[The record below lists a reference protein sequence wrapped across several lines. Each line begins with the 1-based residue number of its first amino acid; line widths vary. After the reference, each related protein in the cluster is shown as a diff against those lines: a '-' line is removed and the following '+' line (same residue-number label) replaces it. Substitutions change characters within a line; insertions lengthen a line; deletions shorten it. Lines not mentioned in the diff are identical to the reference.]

1 MKRNRDGSGT
11 SFWADR
17 RQILRSSAE
26 HMKKVEEW
34 LRAGDARFVIQPPDS
49 SAAETYDLNLPEG
62 IAIDSS
68 TNNNGVIQ
76 DNYSCLSS
84 DCEDEDETLIEYV
97 NQNFEAS
104 NSETEDIPVRD
115 QVSENEHS
123 YNNNV
128 SVTSDTSSFH
138 SWYSF
143 DSFSTSSHCSN
154 GSHSDKCEPVV
165 EKKFSDELALWS
177 TDYGI
182 SQAALRALL
191 TILRDKFPEMC
202 LPKDPRSL
210 LETQRS
216 YEIKKITGGEYYHF
230 GLCKGISE
238 SILSDV
244 TFCATDRIE
253 VQFNIDGLPLFKST
267 NTQFWPILCRVV
279 APKILPPFIVGI
291 YSGTQKPADINEY
304 LGDFISDMKRIEQH
318 GVYLQG
324 ISKTVN
330 VRIACFICDAP
341 ARAFIK
347 QIKGHTAYF
356 SCERCVQRGE
366 WHDKVTLPCV
376 DSPFRTDV
384 SFDEMQDEDH
394 HGPIPTPLRQ
404 LSLGLVSQIVLDP
417 MHLVYLGVTR
427 RLIWLWKKGPVGV
440 CRISANK
447 VKIIS
452 ELMLSLHCYI
462 PREFPRKCRSLYE
475 VDRWKATEFRQFLLY
490 SGILV
495 LKKNLPAELYSHFLL
510 LYVAIFCMSNPS
522 RYISYCEFSR
532 ELLLKF
538 VSEFSGHYGRNQLVY
553 NVHNIIHLADDVQR
567 HGTLDSFSAFSFENF
582 LGKLKKMLRK
592 PQSPLPQIIRRL
604 SERKRKKEDLKLNE
618 NSGLSS
624 PWKEHNNGPLP
635 YRFGGYSQLSDITW
649 KSLHYSVRDSDNCVQ
664 VGTKIGIIRN
674 ILKLDTDIKLI
685 FEPFG
690 SVSDFFQEP
699 LPSSHL
705 DIYKVSRLTG
715 SYIDASFTNI
725 TCKFVRLPYK
735 KDKFVV
741 IPLVHQFY

>member
-62 IAIDSS
+62 IPIDSS

-84 DCEDEDETLIEYV
+84 DCEDEDET
-97 NQNFEAS
+97 
-104 NSETEDIPVRD
+104 
-115 QVSENEHS
+115 
-123 YNNNV
+123 
-128 SVTSDTSSFH
+128 
-138 SWYSF
+138 
-143 DSFSTSSHCSN
+143 
-154 GSHSDKCEPVV
+154 
-165 EKKFSDELALWS
+165 
-177 TDYGI
+177 
-182 SQAALRALL
+182 
-191 TILRDKFPEMC
+191 
-202 LPKDPRSL
+202 
-210 LETQRS
+210 
-216 YEIKKITGGEYYHF
+216 
-230 GLCKGISE
+230 
-238 SILSDV
+238 
-244 TFCATDRIE
+244 
-253 VQFNIDGLPLFKST
+253 
-267 NTQFWPILCRVV
+267 
-279 APKILPPFIVGI
+279 
-291 YSGTQKPADINEY
+291 
-304 LGDFISDMKRIEQH
+304 
-318 GVYLQG
+318 
-324 ISKTVN
+324 
-330 VRIACFICDAP
+330 VRITCFNCDAP

-366 WHDKVTLPCV
+366 WHDNVTLPCV
-376 DSPFRTDV
+376 YSPFRTDV

-452 ELMLSLHCYI
+452 ESMLSLHCYI

-495 LKKNLPAELYSHFLL
+495 LKKNLPAELYYHFLL

-553 NVHNIIHLADDVQR
+553 NIHNIIHLADDVQR
-567 HGTLDSFSAFSFENF
+567 HGTLDSFSA
-582 LGKLKKMLRK
+582 LKTFWV
-592 PQSPLPQIIRRL
+592 
-604 SERKRKKEDLKLNE
+604 N
-618 NSGLSS
+618 
-624 PWKEHNNGPLP
+624 
-635 YRFGGYSQLSDITW
+635 
-649 KSLHYSVRDSDNCVQ
+649 
-664 VGTKIGIIRN
+664 
-674 ILKLDTDIKLI
+674 
-685 FEPFG
+685 
-690 SVSDFFQEP
+690 
-699 LPSSHL
+699 
-705 DIYKVSRLTG
+705 
-715 SYIDASFTNI
+715 
-725 TCKFVRLPYK
+725 
-735 KDKFVV
+735 
-741 IPLVHQFY
+741 